1 MYKNKISIIGTGYVG
16 LVGGVCLA
24 DFGNTIINVDI
35 NEEKIEQLKRGEV
48 PIYEQGLQDMLD
60 RNDGRGEN
68 LLYN

>member
-35 NEEKIEQLKRGEV
+35 NEEKINKLKCGEV
-48 PIYEQGLQDMLD
+48 PIYIY
-60 RNDGRGEN
+60 
-68 LLYN
+68 YNKNTNKSHS